1 MGKVDVQILPS
12 LGGWEWRVIDARG
25 RLRLAGTH
33 QSREAA
39 EETGRFWLAQVM
51 AQAED
56 GV

>member
-1 MGKVDVQILPS
+1 MGTVDVQILPS

-25 RLRLAGTH
+25 QLRLAGTH